1 MNSAKLPGARVKPRR
16 VTRRRLREWL
26 TGYLFI
32 LPWAVGLCVF
42 FLYAA
47 GQSLNYALSEVK
59 LTNPIEVTYWGLTN
73 FVNVFVTDSEFPVA
87 IVSFAVE
94 LLTQVPIIVSFS
106 LIIALLLNANIRAR
120 GLFRVLFFLPVIIAT
135 GPVMN
140 ELTAQ
145 GVASVPMVSQASF
158 MSAISSAL
166 PLWLA
171 EPINELF
178 SSLILILWN
187 SGVQIL
193 IFIAGLQKVPKAMY
207 EAAHIDGA
215 SGWESF
221 WKITLPVVKPMV
233 LLNAVYTIIALSTGG
248 QNQVITMIYNNMFYA
263 IAGRGYGYAA
273 AMAWVYTLLIALALA
288 IAFLLLRDKSD
299 RKVVYQSRRIKIKGV
314 SYSVK

>member
-1 MNSAKLPGARVKPRR
+1 MFSNKSRQHHAGGRF
-16 VTRRRLREWL
+16 TRRRLREWL
-26 TGYLFI
+26 YGYFFI
-32 LPWAVGLCVF
+32 LPWLIGLCVF

-47 GQSLNYALSEVK
+47 GQSMNYALSEVK
-59 LTNPIEVTYWGLTN
+59 LTNPIEVNYWGFNN

-87 IVSFAVE
+87 IVSFAVQ
-94 LLTQVPIIVSFS
+94 LLMQVPIIVSFA
-106 LIIALLLNANIRAR
+106 LIIALMLNANIRAR
-120 GLFRVLFFLPVIIAT
+120 GFFRVLFFLPVIIAT

-171 EPINELF
+171 EPINDLF

-193 IFIAGLQKVPKAMY
+193 IFIAGLQKVPRAMY
-207 EAAHIDGA
+207 EAARIDGA

-221 WKITLPVVKPMV
+221 WKITVPIVKPMV
-233 LLNAVYTIIALSTGG
+233 LLNAIYTIIALSTGG
-248 QNQVITMIYNNMFYA
+248 QNEIITMIYNNMFYA

-273 AMAWVYTLLIALALA
+273 AMAWVYTLLIGIALL
-288 IAFLLLRDKSD
+288 IAFLLLKDKSD
-299 RKVVYQSRRIKIKGV
+299 KKVTYESRRIKIKGV
-314 SYSVK
+314 SYHVK

>member
-1 MNSAKLPGARVKPRR
+1 MFSNKSRQHHAGRR
-16 VTRRRLREWL
+16 FTRRRLREWL
-26 TGYLFI
+26 YGYFFI
-32 LPWAVGLCVF
+32 LPWVIGLCVF

-47 GQSLNYALSEVK
+47 GQSMNYALSEVK
-59 LTNPIEVTYWGLTN
+59 LTNPIEVNYWGFNN

-87 IVSFAVE
+87 IVSFAVQ
-94 LLTQVPIIVSFS
+94 LLMQVPIIVSFA
-106 LIIALLLNANIRAR
+106 LIIALMLNANIRAR
-120 GLFRVLFFLPVIIAT
+120 GFFRVLFFLPVIIAT

-171 EPINELF
+171 EPINDLF

-193 IFIAGLQKVPKAMY
+193 IFIAGLQKVPRAMY
-207 EAAHIDGA
+207 EAARIDGA

-221 WKITLPVVKPMV
+221 WKITVPIVKPMV
-233 LLNAVYTIIALSTGG
+233 LLNAIYTIIALSTGG
-248 QNQVITMIYNNMFYA
+248 QNEIITMIYNNMFYA

-273 AMAWVYTLLIALALA
+273 AMAWVYTLLIGIALL
-288 IAFLLLRDKSD
+288 IAFLLLKDKSD
-299 RKVVYQSRRIKIKGV
+299 KKVTYESRRIKIKGV
-314 SYSVK
+314 SYHVK